1 MATMDKNKF
10 SKFTKNTNLTTLFE
24 DFDPS
29 RLSFTQLEENSRS
42 NGQLV
47 GYVRYNCPKN
57 GEGAQL
63 NLQCPR
69 MKLFTYGIPRQGP
82 NFETDDKRSHLRL
95 PFDMENEEH
104 VDFMEKL
111 QAIDK
116 YLGSDEFK
124 QLNFGKKASKYKYSP
139 IVRIPEEEEDDE
151 GNVVKKAPFFKGKI
165 KLSWPDKVVET
176 NVYSVEEYEEDG
188 KKKWRT
194 KETLEC
200 KTIDDIA
207 SYVKYLSWI
216 RPIVRP
222 FKLWALSAKVPEPK
236 YGLMFKVEK
245 VQVKDA
251 GSGNK
256 TYKDYYQAEN
266 DAFLSDS
273 EDEKESK
280 VELTVEKTKSEPL
293 KEESDTEEKVKP
305 KKVAPPD
312 SSDDSESDSSDDSES
327 EEEEEVKPKK
337 KAPPPKGKS
346 KKLSV

>member
-1 MATMDKNKF
+1 MATMDKSQFSKY
-10 SKFTKNTNLTTLFE
+10 SKFTKNTNLTTSYE
-24 DFDPS
+24 DLEYS

-63 NLQCPR
+63 NIQCPW

-82 NFETDDKRSHLRL
+82 NFETDDKRAHIRI
-95 PFDMENEEH
+95 PFDEDNEEH
-104 VDFMEKL
+104 QKL
-111 QAIDK
+111 MAYLQQIDE

-124 QLNFGKKASKYKYSP
+124 QLNFGKKAGKYKYSP
-139 IVRIPEEEEDDE
+139 IVRVPEEEEDDD
-151 GNVVKKAPFFKGKI
+151 GNVVKKAPFFKVKI

-188 KKKWRT
+188 KKKWKT

-200 KTIDDIA
+200 KSIDDIA
-207 SYVKYLSWI
+207 SHVKYLSSI
-216 RPIVRP
+216 RPIIRP
-222 FKLWALSAKVPEPK
+222 FKLWALNAKVPEPK

-245 VQVKDA
+245 VQVQET
-251 GSGNK
+251 GTGNK
-256 TYKDYYQAEN
+256 SYKDYYQAEN

-273 EDEKESK
+273 ENEKPMQS
-280 VELTVEKTKSEPL
+280 TSQVEKVISEPV
-293 KEESDTEEKVKP
+293 KQTETKNV
-305 KKVAPPD
+305 
-312 SSDDSESDSSDDSES
+312 DDSDSSDSSDSSES

-337 KAPPPKGKS
+337 KVVPVKGKGRKS
-346 KKLSV
+346 ASLDA